1 MSCPKEPESKTMQL
15 DLQLG
20 PFQVETPLTRPNHDF
35 NVPDIPREYQL
46 GSPDIVLEDN
56 PQVERIDIDTHDAV
70 AENVE
75 DQRSIQEPAL
85 AIEAH
90 TTNSQLADIGHEGQT
105 REDSNALSPA
115 SERILQNASLTAS
128 ALSPGIS
135 GRYIQRDIL
144 HGNIMEEI
152 KSTFKFAK
160 KEPVN
165 RSNNTI
171 SIKSHQHSADKS
183 DRPPILKYNQAGKYV
198 DSVLP
203 LFHADFLA
211 QLKSEETASRC
222 LSG

>member
-15 DLQLG
+15 DLQLD
-20 PFQVETPLTRPNHDF
+20 PFQVERPLTHPNHDF
-35 NVPDIPREYQL
+35 NVPDVPRDYQL
-46 GSPDIVLEDN
+46 GSPDIALEDN
-56 PQVERIDIDTHDAV
+56 PQVERIDIDTPDA
-70 AENVE
+70 AADNVE
-75 DQRSIQEPAL
+75 DQRGIQDSTL

-90 TTNSQLADIGHEGQT
+90 ITNSQLADIGLEGQT
-105 REDSNALSPA
+105 REDSNALSPT
-115 SERILQNASLTAS
+115 SERILQIASITAS

-160 KEPVN
+160 KEPIN
-165 RSNNTI
+165 YSNNII

-203 LFHADFLA
+203 YFMLIFL
-211 QLKSEETASRC
+211 
-222 LSG
+222 LS